1 MDRRHIRQSAIKYKL
16 PSLEED
22 PIEGIEC
29 RWLPFAKSTKEVKYA
44 AFHGE
49 EPSLKLMP
57 KYREFNNLCYLTGLK
72 TAKRLLEDD
81 AVNTE
86 DVVLRP
92 LRAICKCAKEQQ
104 QVKAVRFMPN
114 TDDQLKAT
122 GMVRTRREPKGL
134 VKFVIAI
141 QGDEG
146 SCSVFQSVLSSQL
159 SCAFL
164 SYFLSFFISF
174 PIAFCRFI
182 FIVFSC
188 PVCPILFYSIFL
200 FYIMLCSP
208 LFFPSIHFTSTVSSS
223 IDFTSTVVFYS
234 LDFHCIVSLIDLTST
249 VLSSID
255 LTSTVLSLIDLS
267 NFVFYYLFSSF
278 SPSYQSSLLFSRRP
292 DYLQV

>member
-22 PIEGIEC
+22 PIGGIEC

-72 TAKRLLEDD
+72 SAKRLLEDD

-86 DVVLRP
+86 HVVLRP

-104 QVKAVRFMPN
+104 QVKAVRFVPN

-141 QGDEG
+141 NGDEG
-146 SCSVFQSVLSSQL
+146 SCQFFRVYCLHNYPVPSCPTISFFLHFFPYCFLSSFLYCLFL
-159 SCAFL
+159 SCL
-164 SYFLSFFISF
+164 PYSIL
-174 PIAFCRFI
+174 
-182 FIVFSC
+182 FSC
-188 PVCPILFYSIFL
+188 FI
-200 FYIMLCSP
+200 
-208 LFFPSIHFTSTVSSS
+208 
-223 IDFTSTVVFYS
+223 
-234 LDFHCIVSLIDLTST
+234 
-249 VLSSID
+249 
-255 LTSTVLSLIDLS
+255 
-267 NFVFYYLFSSF
+267 
-278 SPSYQSSLLFSRRP
+278 
-292 DYLQV
+292 

>member
-16 PSLEED
+16 PSLKED

-57 KYREFNNLCYLTGLK
+57 KYREFNYLCYLTGLK

-86 DVVLRP
+86 HVVLRP

-104 QVKAVRFMPN
+104 KVKAVRFVPN

-122 GMVRTRREPKGL
+122 EMVRSRREPKGL

-141 QGDEG
+141 NGDEG

-164 SYFLSFFISF
+164 SYYFFLSSF
-174 PIAFCRFI
+174 LSLLLFV
-182 FIVFSC
+182 VFSLLSFL
-188 PVCPILFYSIFL
+188 VLSALFYSIFL

-208 LFFPSIHFTSTVSSS
+208 LFFPAFYSL
-223 IDFTSTVVFYS
+223 DFHCVVFYSLDFLCIVFYWPDFHCIVFYS
-234 LDFHCIVSLIDLTST
+234 LDFHCVIFYWLDFHCIVFYWLDFLCIVFYWPDFHCIVSYWL
-249 VLSSID
+249 V
-255 LTSTVLSLIDLS
+255 
-267 NFVFYYLFSSF
+267 
-278 SPSYQSSLLFSRRP
+278 
-292 DYLQV
+292 

>member
-57 KYREFNNLCYLTGLK
+57 KYREFNNLCYLTSLK
-72 TAKRLLEDD
+72 TAKRFLEDD

-92 LRAICKCAKEQQ
+92 LRAIGCKCVKEQQ
-104 QVKAVRFMPN
+104 KVKAVRFVPN

-146 SCSVFQSVLSSQL
+146 SCSVFQCTVFTTILCLLVL
-159 SCAFL
+159 
-164 SYFLSFFISF
+164 LSFFLSSF
-174 PIAFCRFI
+174 LSLLLFV
-182 FIVFSC
+182 VFSLLSFL
-188 PVCPILFYSIFL
+188 VLSALFYSIFL

-208 LFFPSIHFTSTVSSS
+208 LFFP
-223 IDFTSTVVFYS
+223 
-234 LDFHCIVSLIDLTST
+234 C
-249 VLSSID
+249 
-255 LTSTVLSLIDLS
+255 
-267 NFVFYYLFSSF
+267 
-278 SPSYQSSLLFSRRP
+278 LLFALLP
-292 DYLQV
+292 LFCLLFT

>member
-1 MDRRHIRQSAIKYKL
+1 MDRRHIRESAIKYKL

-29 RWLPFAKSTKEVKYA
+29 RWLPFTKSTKEVKYA

-92 LRAICKCAKEQQ
+92 LRAICKCVKEQQ
-104 QVKAVRFMPN
+104 KVKAVRFVPN

-141 QGDEG
+141 NGDEG
-146 SCSVFQSVLSSQL
+146 SCSVFLSVLSSQL

-174 PIAFCRFI
+174 PIAFCRLFS
-182 FIVFSC
+182 IVFSC
-188 PVCPILFYSIFL
+188 PVCPIYSILFYFLVLYNVVQSSLLPLSSIR
-200 FYIMLCSP
+200 
-208 LFFPSIHFTSTVSSS
+208 FTSTVLSS
-223 IDFTSTVVFYS
+223 I
-234 LDFHCIVSLIDLTST
+234 HLTST

-278 SPSYQSSLLFSRRP
+278 SPSHQSSLLFFRRP